1 MINLGDLAGARECL
15 TESLA
20 IKRALNDENG
30 IVNSELLLRGLE
42 VLERVPAQTGYEWIK
57 RYE

>member
-1 MINLGDLAGARECL
+1 L